1 MVVAAGS
8 ALATSAAGSD
18 FSMEASCGCS
28 HPVMM
33 NNGSSRQARLNFDLD
48 MGKFRVVVIK
58 VVQCNGE
65 SRASQNELL
74 LFGETSIPERGD
86 ARDLLH
92 STDE

>member
-48 MGKFRVVVIK
+48 RERKSVIEDCHYNK
-58 VVQCNGE
+58 K
-65 SRASQNELL
+65 
-74 LFGETSIPERGD
+74 
-86 ARDLLH
+86 RDN
-92 STDE
+92 